1 MGGLRS
7 AGAVGVLRLAW
18 REDGRGGCC
27 PTGSPLFPPGSLS
40 RGGQGNARGQEEE
53 GDDWKAM
60 QAAGTG
66 PGTWG
71 ARIFLEAQRREP
83 RFTRRKMGERGQQE
97 LEELGRD
104 AARPWVGKKRGLA

>member
-1 MGGLRS
+1 L
-7 AGAVGVLRLAW
+7 
-18 REDGRGGCC
+18 
-27 PTGSPLFPPGSLS
+27 
-40 RGGQGNARGQEEE
+40 
-53 GDDWKAM
+53 KAM

-83 RFTRRKMGERGQQE
+83 RFTRRKMGEQGQQE

-104 AARPWVGKKRGLA
+104 AARPWVGKKRGLAERTRNGRLGAGGDADDQDGLRRPNG